1 DTTTYN
7 WYVDSDADGYGA
19 DGTTPTFTCQI
30 IEGSATRAGD
40 CDDNDPSLNPGVD
53 ELCNASDIDE
63 DCDGKV
69 DEADPETPPVNYYI
83 DTDGDGYGDSS
94 TLYVT
99 CDDVVG
105 YVTVGG
111 DCDEVRTDVNPDA
124 FDDCEDGVDNDC
136 DGTIDN
142 CHIDPL
148 SMVD

>member
-1 DTTTYN
+1 
-7 WYVDSDADGYGA
+7 
-19 DGTTPTFTCQI
+19 
-30 IEGSATRAGD
+30 
-40 CDDNDPSLNPGVD
+40 GVD
-53 ELCNASDIDE
+53 EICNASDIDE

-83 DTDGDGYGDSS
+83 DTDGDGYGESS

-105 YVTVGG
+105 YTTVGG
-111 DCDEVRTDVNPDA
+111 DCDEVRTDVNPGA

-136 DGTIDN
+136 DGTKDN

-148 SMVD
+148 SMVDADTIITGSSYTYSSNRVVNVGDINGD